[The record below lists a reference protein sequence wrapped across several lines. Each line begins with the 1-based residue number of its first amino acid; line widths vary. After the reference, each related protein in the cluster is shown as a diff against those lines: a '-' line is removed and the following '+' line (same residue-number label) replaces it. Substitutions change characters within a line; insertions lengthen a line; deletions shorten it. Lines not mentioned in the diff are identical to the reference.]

1 MTEDQ
6 TQRSAQ
12 RTFSAWLALSAPQH
26 MTSQPLTVY
35 GIPHCDS
42 VKRARAWLS
51 EHGAAAQFHDF
62 KKSGVPESQLDAW
75 LAAAGW
81 QRLLNRKGTTWRK
94 LAVEAQVA
102 VVDAASARALMLTQP
117 SLIKR
122 PVVAW
127 PDGSLTVGFDP
138 AEFSQRL

>member
-1 MTEDQ
+1 MP
-6 TQRSAQ
+6 S
-12 RTFSAWLALSAPQH
+12 P
-26 MTSQPLTVY
+26 PLTVY
-35 GIPHCDS
+35 GIPNCDS

-51 EHGAAAQFHDF
+51 ARGAPATFHDF
-62 KKSGVPESQLDAW
+62 KKLGVPEPQLDAW
-75 LAAAGW
+75 LATAGW

-94 LAVEAQVA
+94 LEPGAQAA
-102 VVDAASARALMLTQP
+102 VVDSAIARALMLAQP

-127 PDGSLTVGFDP
+127 PDGSLTVGFDE